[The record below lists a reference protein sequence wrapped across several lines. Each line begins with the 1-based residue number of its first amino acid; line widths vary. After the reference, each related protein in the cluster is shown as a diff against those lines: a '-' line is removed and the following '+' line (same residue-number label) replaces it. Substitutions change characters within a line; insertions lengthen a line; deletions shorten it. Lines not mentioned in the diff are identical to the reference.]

1 MAVSLY
7 RASVPVYIRGL
18 TNLAGLL
25 DKAEEFL
32 AANGGT
38 ADDLIQARLAPDM
51 HPLARQI
58 QSVSD
63 TAKGGGARLSGTEIP
78 SFADDETTFAEL
90 RERIAK
96 TIRFLEGI
104 SQANIDETGPSS
116 ITLKFGP
123 RQAEFTPEDFLFT
136 FSLPNFFFHVTT
148 AYAILRHKGVPL
160 GKMTYLGPFPSVTAA
175 E

>member
-18 TNLAGLL
+18 NNLAGFL

-32 AANGGT
+32 ASTGGS
-38 ADDLIQARLAPDM
+38 ADDLIQARLTADM

-58 QSVSD
+58 QMVSD

-78 SFADDETTFAEL
+78 NFADEETTLAEL

-96 TIRFLEGI
+96 TIKFLEAI
-104 SQANIDETGPSS
+104 SPASIDETGPDR

-160 GKMTYLGPFPSVTAA
+160 GKMTYLGPFDSVPAA
-175 E
+175 A

>member
-1 MAVSLY
+1 VAVSLY

-18 TNLAGLL
+18 TNLAGFL
-25 DKAEEFL
+25 DKAEAFL
-32 AANGGT
+32 AAEGGA
-38 ADDLIQARLAPDM
+38 ADDLIQARLIADM

-78 SFADDETTFAEL
+78 SFADEETTFAEL

-104 SQANIDETGPSS
+104 TPASIDETGPDRV
-116 ITLKFGP
+116 TLKLGP
-123 RQAEFTPEDFLFT
+123 KQVEFTAEDFLFT

-160 GKMTYLGPFPSVTAA
+160 GKMTYLGPFASIDAA

>member
-18 TNLAGLL
+18 NNLAGLL

-104 SQANIDETGPSS
+104 SQASIDETGPGS

-136 FSLPNFFFHVTT
+136 FSLPNFFFHVTM
-148 AYAILRHKGVPL
+148 AYAILRHNGVEL
-160 GKMTYLGPFPSVTAA
+160 GKSDYLAGAPLPG
-175 E
+175 